1 MDFVY
6 IGDVVNTHGLK
17 GELRILSSF
26 SHKEEI
32 FKPNFYLY
40 IEEKPY
46 KIKTYRKHKNY
57 DMVTFEGFTTIEDVL
72 FLKGKATY
80 INRKE
85 IDSTLLL
92 ESDYLNMEV
101 YSEKGNRGK
110 VVSILK
116 GVAYNY
122 LEVAL
127 RKKTYYIP
135 LIPPFID
142 KVIKEENQVWIH
154 EIEGLLDED

>member
-6 IGDVVNTHGLK
+6 IGDIVNTHGLK

-46 KIKTYRKHKNY
+46 KIKTYRKHKTY
-57 DMVTFEGFTTIEDVL
+57 DMVTFDGFTTIDDVL
-72 FLKGKATY
+72 FLKGRPVY
-80 INRKE
+80 INRGE
-85 IDSTLLL
+85 VDSTLIL

-101 YSEKGNRGK
+101 YSDKGNRGK
-110 VVSILK
+110 VTSILK
-116 GVAYNY
+116 GVIYNY
-122 LEVAL
+122 LEISL
-127 RKKTYYIP
+127 GKKIYYVP
-135 LIPPFID
+135 LIPTFID
-142 KVIKEENQVWIH
+142 KVIKDKNQVWIH
-154 EIEGLLDED
+154 EIEGLIDEN

>member
-6 IGDVVNTHGLK
+6 IGDIVNTHGLK

-40 IEEKPY
+40 IEEKSY

-72 FLKGKATY
+72 FLKGKSVY
-80 INRKE
+80 MNRNE

-92 ESDYLNMEV
+92 ESDCLNMEV
-101 YSEKGNRGK
+101 YSDKGNRGK

-127 RKKTYYIP
+127 RKKTYYVP
-135 LIPPFID
+135 LIPAFID

>member
-6 IGDVVNTHGLK
+6 IGDIVNTHGLK

-40 IEEKPY
+40 IEEKSY

-72 FLKGKATY
+72 FLKGKSVY
-80 INRKE
+80 MNRNE

-101 YSEKGNRGK
+101 YSDKGNRGK

-127 RKKTYYIP
+127 RKKTYYVP